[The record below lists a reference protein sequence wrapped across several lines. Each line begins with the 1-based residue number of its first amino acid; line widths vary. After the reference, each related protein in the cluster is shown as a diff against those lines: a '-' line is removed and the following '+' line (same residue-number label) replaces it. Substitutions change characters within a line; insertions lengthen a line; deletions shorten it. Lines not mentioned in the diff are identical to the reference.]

1 MKDIYDLQGRLERVS
16 RAIQSSSEI
25 CASNK
30 ALLLKFRD
38 EMIAEGLSIA
48 RVLFYMNRLWNI
60 ARWLK
65 KDFKEVNKDNLKELV
80 RKIAQ
85 MDYSE
90 RTKADYS
97 VTIKKFFKWLNPSLD
112 LSWLRTWV
120 KKRTESFRRRF

>member
-1 MKDIYDLQGRLERVS
+1 M
-16 RAIQSSSEI
+16 
-25 CASNK
+25 
-30 ALLLKFRD
+30 KFRD